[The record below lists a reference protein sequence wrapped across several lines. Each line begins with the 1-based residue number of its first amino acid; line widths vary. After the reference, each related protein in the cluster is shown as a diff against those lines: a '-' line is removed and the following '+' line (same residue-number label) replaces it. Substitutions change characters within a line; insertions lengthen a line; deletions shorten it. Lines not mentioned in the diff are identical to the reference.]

1 MQPEKVQAKL
11 VDFSPGEGKE
21 VMAAIDAVLLKFSAK
36 IVVTPFISPTGTIA
50 ANANILKIEPI
61 APEVN
66 GVPSPS
72 EYQNGGSETTA
83 TKTD

>member
-1 MQPEKVQAKL
+1 MKTEKAQEKL
-11 VDFSPGEGKE
+11 IDFSPEEGKE
-21 VMAAIDAVLLKFSAK
+21 VMAAVDAVLLKFSAR
-36 IVVTPFISPTGTIA
+36 IVLVPFISPTGTIVA
-50 ANANILKIEPI
+50 HANILKIEPI